1 MFANLHEAIKS
12 NTLEP
17 RKVVRWQGGQKTE
30 IENVMPTPFSKE
42 RAQEIRNNAGE
53 AAKYGPWSDQLS
65 PNMTDGEIAFV
76 HCVWD
81 LMDGSSAFVN
91 AFGLILCGAFE
102 SYVREY
108 EKLDAPD

>member
-1 MFANLHEAIKS
+1 MFAELHESIKA
-12 NTLEP
+12 NNLKP
-17 RKVVRWQGGQKTE
+17 RKVVRWERGQRIE
-30 IENVMPTPFSKE
+30 NENVMPTPFSKE
-42 RAQEIRNNAGE
+42 RAQEIRDNAGK

-81 LMDGSSAFVN
+81 CMDGSSAFVN

-102 SYVREY
+102 SYVKQY
-108 EKLDAPD
+108 ETL